1 MPKPNHPE
9 IIEYKCPCCGGIVEF
24 DAGSQLMKCPFCDTT
39 FDPVALQ
46 EKDDVLNA
54 EQSDGMQWQ
63 AQAEAWTDKDS
74 EELDLYSCKSCGGEI
89 IAGKTTGATHCP
101 FCGNPVV
108 LVSRFSGGLKPDCV
122 IPFQLTK
129 EDAKQKLREFMK
141 GKRLLPRLFSKEN
154 HIDEVKGVYVPFW
167 LFQAD
172 ADTEANFHATRTR
185 MWRVGNVEHTETS
198 HYRLERRGTFH
209 FENVPVDGSSQMEDT
224 LMESL
229 EPFDVSQAKDFQTAY
244 LSGYYADKYDVTAEE
259 TVERANE
266 RIKKTAME
274 TIRGTVSGYGSVS
287 TESTSIQLEN
297 QKNRYALYPIWLL
310 NTTYHGKSYHFAMNG
325 QTGKMVG
332 NMPTGRKEYWLW
344 YLLYASV
351 SSGIAWLILYLL
363 YVR

>member
-1 MPKPNHPE
+1 MPKPN
-9 IIEYKCPCCGGIVEF
+9 IIEYKCPCCGGNVEF
-24 DAGSQLMKCPFCDTT
+24 DSTTQLMKCPFCDTT
-39 FDPVALQ
+39 FDPVALK
-46 EKDDVLNA
+46 EKDEVLEN
-54 EQSDGMQWQ
+54 EQPDEMHWET
-63 AQAEAWTDKDS
+63 QAESWTDEDS

-108 LVSRFSGGLKPDCV
+108 LVSRFAGALKPDCV

-141 GKRLLPRLFSKEN
+141 GKKLLPKLFSKET

-172 ADTEANFHATRTR
+172 ADTEANYHATRTKI
-185 MWRVGNVEHTETS
+185 WRAGNVEYTEIS

-209 FENVPVDGSSQMEDT
+209 FENVPVDGSSQMDDT

-229 EPFDVSQAKDFQTAY
+229 EPFDVSEAKPFQTAY
-244 LSGYYADKYDVTAEE
+244 LSGYYADKYDVSAEQ
-259 TVERANE
+259 TIQRAND
-266 RIKKTAME
+266 RIKKTSME
-274 TIRGTVSGYGSVS
+274 TIRNTVALEYGSVS
-287 TESTSIQLEN
+287 TETSSIQLEN
-297 QKNRYALYPIWLL
+297 QSNRYALYPIWLL

-332 NMPTGRKEYWLW
+332 NMPTGRKEFWLW
-344 YLLYASV
+344 YLLYAAV
-351 SSGIAWLILYLL
+351 SSGIAWLILFLL